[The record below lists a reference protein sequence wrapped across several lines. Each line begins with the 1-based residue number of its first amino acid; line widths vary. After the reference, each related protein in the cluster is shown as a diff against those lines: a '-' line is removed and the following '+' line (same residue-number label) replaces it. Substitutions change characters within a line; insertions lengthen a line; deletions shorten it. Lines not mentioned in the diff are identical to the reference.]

1 MCFRRLFSR
10 LVVIF
15 KSPVSSA
22 ECNGFM
28 QNKRILS
35 KVFFDLVLPLR
46 HQHAV
51 FIVIKRLFALNEDAL
66 STPFSSLIKPFI

>member
-1 MCFRRLFSR
+1 MLGEKREQASGGFSVGCNL

-35 KVFFDLVLPLR
+35 RVFF
-46 HQHAV
+46 
-51 FIVIKRLFALNEDAL
+51 FF
-66 STPFSSLIKPFI
+66 